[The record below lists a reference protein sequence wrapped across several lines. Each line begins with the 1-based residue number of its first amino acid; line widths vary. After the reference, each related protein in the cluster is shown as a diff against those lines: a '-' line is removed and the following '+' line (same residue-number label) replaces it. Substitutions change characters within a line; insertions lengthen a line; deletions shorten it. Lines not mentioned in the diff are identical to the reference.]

1 MLHQPLAQHGTLYA
15 FKRWLAPRQ
24 IDAGLQETKGAKIMI
39 GQLSKGIAPIF
50 LSAALVG
57 PVAAE
62 TCHLDDVTYGVNGP
76 SGTAQN
82 ASGCQVLTSANDNT
96 ALINTLGWG
105 TTYQQLAKYDAG
117 ENGNPGTSTSN
128 NVYGYQWTLAPVSG
142 TEGTWTLTSNPIP
155 NPAVTLDLIIVIKAS
170 NAFAAYWF
178 DNALFD
184 GSSGGLWESI
194 FINKNNKFQN
204 ISHITAYDDLIVS
217 QVPEPGSLAL
227 LGLGLAGLGLMRRRI
242 RK

>member
-1 MLHQPLAQHGTLYA
+1 MPPRRRNLWYQRAFRHGTECQ
-15 FKRWLAPRQ
+15 R
-24 IDAGLQETKGAKIMI
+24 
-39 GQLSKGIAPIF
+39 LSG
-50 LSAALVG
+50 
-57 PVAAE
+57 
-62 TCHLDDVTYGVNGP
+62 
-76 SGTAQN
+76 
-82 ASGCQVLTSANDNT
+82 LTSANDNT

-117 ENGNPGTSTSN
+117 ENSNPGTSTSN

-184 GSSGGLWESI
+184 GSSGGHWESI

-204 ISHITAYDDLIVS
+204 ISHITAYDDLITVS

>member
-1 MLHQPLAQHGTLYA
+1 MVGKFSRALALMLLAVAVT
-15 FKRWLAPRQ
+15 
-24 IDAGLQETKGAKIMI
+24 
-39 GQLSKGIAPIF
+39 
-50 LSAALVG
+50 G
-57 PVAAE
+57 PAVAE
-62 TCHLDDVTYGVNGP
+62 SCRLDDVTYGINGL
-76 SGTAQN
+76 SGATQN
-82 ASGCQVLTSANDNT
+82 ASGCRVLDGENDNT

-105 TTYQQLAKYDAG
+105 TTYQQLAKYNAG
-117 ENGNPGTSTSN
+117 ENGNPGTSISN
-128 NVYGYQWTLAPVSG
+128 NVYGYQWALAPVSG
-142 TEGTWTLTSNPIP
+142 TKGTWTLTSNPIP
-155 NPAVTLDLIIVIKAS
+155 IPAVTLDLIIVIKAS

-184 GSSGGLWESI
+184 GSGGGDWESI

-204 ISHITAYDDLIVS
+204 ISHITAYDDLITVS